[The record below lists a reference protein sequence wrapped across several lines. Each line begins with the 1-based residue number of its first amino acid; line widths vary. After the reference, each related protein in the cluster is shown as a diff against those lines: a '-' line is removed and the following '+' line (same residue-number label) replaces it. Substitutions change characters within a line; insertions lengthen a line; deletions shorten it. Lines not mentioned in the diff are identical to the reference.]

1 MGWSAACPS
10 VGTDVSPDDCGRGA
24 VAPALVEAVGEFV
37 AAGCRTCLDLMPAG
51 VSSSVDELAPVVPE
65 VCWPRDLRTVAPD
78 SRVVVISD
86 GFDVSDLSAELS
98 DSSVEAAGDEFDS
111 EAVSSAHATPGVVAM
126 APPMPSATARAPT
139 RPMYLP
145 YTVVTLRLGFDRHA
159 A

>member
-1 MGWSAACPS
+1 
-10 VGTDVSPDDCGRGA
+10 
-24 VAPALVEAVGEFV
+24 
-37 AAGCRTCLDLMPAG
+37 
-51 VSSSVDELAPVVPE
+51 
-65 VCWPRDLRTVAPD
+65 
-78 SRVVVISD
+78 VVISD

-98 DSSVEAAGDEFDS
+98 DSSVEAAGDEFDSDESDSDEFDSDEVADEFDS